1 MNKIFEV
8 IKGKGRHLV
17 EELITVSDTLPLADE
32 VKQESR
38 IVGIFRRLRRNK
50 GATLGLII
58 LILIG
63 LAALLAPFVATHS
76 PIEAVFEDSLLPPSS
91 EHLMGTDVL
100 GRDIYSRVI
109 YGSRLSLQLGFVSVA
124 IAAFF
129 GTTLGLLSGYFGGW
143 LDMVIM
149 RIIDVMLAFPGLLLA
164 MGIVAVLGF
173 SLTNAMI
180 AVGISAIPGYTRVV
194 RGSVLTIR
202 ENLYIDAA
210 RVIGCRDQAIMF
222 RHILPNAMAPIIIL
236 STLGIASSI
245 ITGAALSFLG
255 LGAQPPTPEWGVMLN
270 HGRQWLRQGWWVT
283 TFPGLAIMITVLSIN
298 MLGDGLRD
306 ALDPRL
312 KI

>member
-1 MNKIFEV
+1 V
-8 IKGKGRHLV
+8 TIKGHIMEK
-17 EELITVSDTLPLADE
+17 SDRISGTLSLGMEA
-32 VKQESR
+32 KQENR
-38 IVGIFRRLRRNK
+38 IAEAFRRLQRNK
-50 GATLGLII
+50 GAILGLII
-58 LILIG
+58 LVLIS
-63 LAALLAPFVATHS
+63 LISVFAPLVATHN
-76 PIEAVFEDSLLPPSS
+76 PIDAVFEESLLPPSS

-109 YGSRLSLQLGFVSVA
+109 YGSRISLQLGFVSVA

-129 GTTLGLLSGYFGGW
+129 GTVLGLQSGYFGGW
-143 LDMVIM
+143 LDMVVM

-164 MGIVAVLGF
+164 MGIVAGLGF

-194 RGSVLTIR
+194 RGSVLVIK
-202 ENLYIDAA
+202 ENLYVDAA
-210 RVIGCRDQAIMF
+210 RVIGCRDLAIMF
-222 RHILPNAMAPIIIL
+222 RHILPNAMAPIIVL
-236 STLGIASSI
+236 STLGIARAI
-245 ITGAALSFLG
+245 ITGSALSFLG
-255 LGAQPPTPEWGVMLN
+255 LGAQPPTPEWGAMLN

-312 KI
+312 RV